1 MCAHSAELST
11 DVNLREREWES
22 ETEREREKERELYTC
37 VSSTINS
44 ILAFL

>member
-11 DVNLREREWES
+11 DVER
-22 ETEREREKERELYTC
+22 EREREKERELYTC

-44 ILAFL
+44 ILDFL